1 MDPAEKGRP
10 PSAAPPAAPGAPTP
24 QYLVA
29 QPIQSPTMA
38 APHQQLQ
45 QQYMAT
51 PAAGAVYHPPPTG
64 YGPPAPTAGV
74 GVPVATAVHMG
85 GAVPVTAMPAAM
97 LVQPA
102 GAGMQPQVV
111 EVVTVQTVHPVRPG
125 ILPSHSPVPIV
136 CPNCGR
142 ESYTRV
148 AYRMGAA
155 G

>member
-10 PSAAPPAAPGAPTP
+10 PSAAPPTAPGVP

-29 QPIQSPTMA
+29 QPIPSPTA
-38 APHQQLQ
+38 APQQPM
-45 QQYMAT
+45 QYV
-51 PAAGAVYHPPPTG
+51 PAPTTAAVYHPSPTG
-64 YGPPAPTAGV
+64 YAPAAPAVAV
-74 GVPVATAVHMG
+74 GVPVATP
-85 GAVPVTAMPAAM
+85 VPVTAMPAAM
-97 LVQPA
+97 MVQPA
-102 GAGMQPQVV
+102 GVGVQPQVV

-125 ILPSHSPVPIV
+125 ILPSHSPVPVV
-136 CPNCGR
+136 CPHCGR